1 MADKEFT
8 QICKEVLTAAEK
20 ITPLAEQAGKLVEQ
34 IEQQK
39 SELQAAVASANE
51 AMRKALQ
58 GANEQATQ
66 ILSAAQTQAEQTAK
80 LAKEATEQNAAS
92 AKSAQQKATEILAS
106 IEKLQE
112 QIKATADKVENA
124 GTLLTELNSLKE
136 QIKTLLQ
143 NGIINDAAQSA
154 TQTYS
159 SNLIERK
166 LETKAGAGYS
176 YSKIEAS
183 AKFDALAQG
192 INTAISAAAAA
203 QSSADSKLGKD
214 DQAADSKKLG
224 GTEAGSFLRADI
236 KSTAKLGI
244 GIGAGGSEIEQ
255 SSNDLQIISAVKGG
269 KIALQGKGN
278 DNVSRGVKLNPSN
291 AVIELG
297 NFKFQGSLGGASAVF
312 DQTALVPFF
321 KADNLWRAVSFA
333 KLASAVYDANKTEL
347 GEAFDKKLDKD
358 KAASDSAKLGG
369 IPADQY
375 AKKEESAASVFVGA
389 IIASAR
395 ASAPDGFLLCD
406 GSALSRTSYSA
417 LFEAIGIAYGAG
429 NGSSTFN
436 IPDLRGEFI
445 RGADGGRGVDAG
457 RTLGSAQG
465 DAIRNITGTTAQ
477 IGFLFNRAFSTQGCI
492 YTIPNQGAPIT
503 ATGDSKIKSIGFD
516 ASKIVPTANENRPRN
531 VSVNFYIKY

>member
-8 QICKEVLTAAEK
+8 QICKEILAASEK
-20 ITPLAEQAGKLVEQ
+20 ISPLAEQAGKLVEQ

-66 ILSAAQTQAEQTAK
+66 ILSAAQSQAERTAN

-92 AKSAQQKATEILAS
+92 AKNAQQKAEEILAS
-106 IEKLQE
+106 IEKLQT
-112 QIKATADKVENA
+112 QIKSTADKVENA
-124 GTLLTELNSLKE
+124 GALLNELNILKE

-143 NGIINDAAQSA
+143 NGIINDTAQSA

-159 SNLIERK
+159 SNLIEGK
-166 LETKAGAGYS
+166 LATKASVGYG
-176 YSKIEAS
+176 YSKIEAN
-183 AKFDALAQG
+183 AKFDNLAQG

-203 QSSADSKLGKD
+203 QSSANEKLGKN

-255 SSNDLQIISAVKGG
+255 SSNDLQIVSAVKGG
-269 KIALQGKGN
+269 KIALQGKGS
-278 DNVSRGVKLNPSN
+278 DNVSRAVKLNPSN

-333 KLASAVYDANKTEL
+333 KLASAVYDANKTEITKEL
-347 GEAFDKKLDKD
+347 GKKLGKD
-358 KAASDSAKLGG
+358 EAASDSAKLIGV
-369 IPADQY
+369 
-375 AKKEESAASVFVGA
+375 EGA
-389 IIASAR
+389 NFHRKDGANGSKITTIAS
-395 ASAPDGFLLCD
+395 L
-406 GSALSRTSYSA
+406 
-417 LFEAIGIAYGAG
+417 EV
-429 NGSSTFN
+429 
-436 IPDLRGEFI
+436 DLRQSDNFVLNLSSPGKLTLKNGTVGQS
-445 RGADGGRGVDAG
+445 GALIVRNA
-457 RTLGSAQG
+457 T
-465 DAIRNITGTTAQ
+465 NITGYDAAL
-477 IGFLFNRAFSTQGCI
+477 GFRV
-492 YTIPNQGAPIT
+492 
-503 ATGDSKIKSIGFD
+503 
-516 ASKIVPTANENRPRN
+516 VPTGLKATEVFAYFVVSENE
-531 VSVNFYIKY
+531 IKIGRV

>member
-8 QICKEVLTAAEK
+8 QICKEILAASEK
-20 ITPLAEQAGKLVEQ
+20 ISPLAEQAGKLVDR

-92 AKSAQQKATEILAS
+92 AKSAQQKAAEILAS

-112 QIKATADKVENA
+112 QIKSTADKVENVGA
-124 GTLLTELNSLKE
+124 LLNELNTLKE

-143 NGIINDAAQSA
+143 NGIINDTAQSA

-159 SNLIERK
+159 SNLIEQK
-166 LETKAGAGYS
+166 LETKAGTGYS
-176 YSKIEAS
+176 YSKAEANE
-183 AKFDALAQG
+183 KFNGLAQG

-214 DQAADSKKLG
+214 EQAADSAKLG
-224 GTEAGSFLRADI
+224 GAEAEKFLRADV
-236 KSTAKLGI
+236 KSIAALGV
-244 GIGAGGSEIEQ
+244 GIGADGSDIAP
-255 SSNDLQIISAVKGG
+255 SGNDLRVFSAKKGG
-269 KIALQGKGN
+269 KVIL
-278 DNVSRGVKLNPSN
+278 RGTGSDAVARDIKLNPSN

-333 KLASAVYDANKTEL
+333 KLASAVYDANKTEIAKEL
-347 GEAFDKKLDKD
+347 GKKLGKD
-358 KAASDSAKLGG
+358 EAASDSAKLIGVEG
-369 IPADQY
+369 ANFHRKD
-375 AKKEESAASVFVGA
+375 SANGSKITTITSLEVDLRQGDNFVLNP
-389 IIASAR
+389 
-395 ASAPDGFLLCD
+395 SAPGTL
-406 GSALSRTSYSA
+406 ALKNGTVGQSGA
-417 LFEAIGIAYGAG
+417 LIVRNA
-429 NGSSTFN
+429 T
-436 IPDLRGEFI
+436 
-445 RGADGGRGVDAG
+445 
-457 RTLGSAQG
+457 
-465 DAIRNITGTTAQ
+465 NITGYDAAL
-477 IGFLFNRAFSTQGCI
+477 GFRV
-492 YTIPNQGAPIT
+492 
-503 ATGDSKIKSIGFD
+503 
-516 ASKIVPTANENRPRN
+516 VPTGLKATEVFAYFVVSENE
-531 VSVNFYIKY
+531 IKIGRV

>member
-8 QICKEVLTAAEK
+8 QICKEILAASEK
-20 ITPLAEQAGKLVEQ
+20 ISPLAEQAGKLVEQ

-58 GANEQATQ
+58 GANEQAAQT
-66 ILSAAQTQAEQTAK
+66 LSAAQSQAEQTAK

-92 AKSAQQKATEILAS
+92 AKSAQQKAAEILAS

-112 QIKATADKVENA
+112 QIKSTADKVENA

-143 NGIINDAAQSA
+143 NGIINDEAQSA

-166 LETKAGAGYS
+166 LATKASVGYG
-176 YSKIEAS
+176 YSKIEAN
-183 AKFDALAQG
+183 AKFDNLAQG

-203 QSSADSKLGKD
+203 QSSAASKLGKD

-224 GTEAGSFLRADI
+224 GAEAEKFLRADV
-236 KSTAKLGI
+236 KSVAALGV
-244 GIGAGGSEIEQ
+244 GIGANGSDIAP
-255 SSNDLQIISAVKGG
+255 SGNDLRVFSAKKGG
-269 KIALQGKGN
+269 KVILCGTGSDAVAR
-278 DNVSRGVKLNPSN
+278 DIKLNPSN

-297 NFKFQGSLGGASAVF
+297 NFKFQGSLGGASAIF

-321 KADNLWRAVSFA
+321 KVDNLWRAVSFA

-358 KAASDSAKLGG
+358 KAASDSAKLIGVEG
-369 IPADQY
+369 ANFHRKDGANGSKITTLTSLEVDLRQGDN
-375 AKKEESAASVFVGA
+375 FVLTP
-389 IIASAR
+389 
-395 ASAPDGFLLCD
+395 SAPGTL
-406 GSALSRTSYSA
+406 ALKNGAVGQSGA
-417 LFEAIGIAYGAG
+417 LIVRNA
-429 NGSSTFN
+429 T
-436 IPDLRGEFI
+436 
-445 RGADGGRGVDAG
+445 
-457 RTLGSAQG
+457 
-465 DAIRNITGTTAQ
+465 NITGYDAAL
-477 IGFLFNRAFSTQGCI
+477 GFRV
-492 YTIPNQGAPIT
+492 
-503 ATGDSKIKSIGFD
+503 
-516 ASKIVPTANENRPRN
+516 VPTGLKATEVFAYFVVSENE
-531 VSVNFYIKY
+531 IKIGRV